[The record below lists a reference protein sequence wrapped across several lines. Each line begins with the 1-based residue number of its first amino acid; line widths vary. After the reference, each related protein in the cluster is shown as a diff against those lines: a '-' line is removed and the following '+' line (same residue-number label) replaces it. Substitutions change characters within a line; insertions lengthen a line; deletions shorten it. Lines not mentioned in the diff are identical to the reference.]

1 MKQLAS
7 RGLFPLSSYII
18 VDPDEIRS
26 HFPEYHLYAS
36 QSPQRAGE
44 LTHREAGYVTEIVAA
59 AALERGY
66 NVLVDG
72 SLKDHEWYAEYFASL
87 REKYPRLKIAIL
99 HVTAPRE
106 AVFAR
111 AKNRAKDTGRV
122 VPVEVLEESFRQV
135 PISVKKLSP
144 LADFFCALDNPP
156 GTEEVVLASE
166 DESMDWDA
174 FRDNWAQTCPWKP
187 GTNRGGGAPSTAPE
201 AKARGKL

>member
-7 RGLFPLSSYII
+7 RGLFPLGSYIV

-36 QSPQRAGE
+36 RCPNRAGE

-72 SLKDHEWYAEYFASL
+72 SLRDREWYAEYFASL
-87 REKYPRLKIAIL
+87 REKYPNLKIAIL

-106 AVFAR
+106 AIFAR
-111 AKNRAKDTGRV
+111 AAHRAKDTGRV
-122 VPVEVLEESFRQV
+122 VPVEILEESLRQV
-135 PISVKKLSP
+135 PVSVRELAP

-156 GTEEVVLASE
+156 GTEEVVLVSD
-166 DESMDWDA
+166 DEGMDWDA
-174 FRDNWAQTCPWKP
+174 FRDNWAQTCAWRP
-187 GTNRGGGAPSTAPE
+187 GMQRSFSPRPE
-201 AKARGKL
+201 VTRGKL